1 MHGLTV
7 NIQIWSWP
15 ISKAIKN
22 KSMIQGFFRRRKTR
36 WSFFAGY
43 SWDFYHDSRLMVLW
57 GLILLCITTIFSWS
71 TMFMILLWCCYKQ
84 WDDGYSGLS
93 DILSSTRNRKFRD
106 AVLENG
112 DWILHTAIL
121 SGKGWQTWQ
130 TIELWGTHILFIQ
143 THIAGPSVPHFP
155 NQFFLFWSYSP
166 SLVAGHIQVVQA
178 CMNVMAMRPLAR
190 NAERN
195 RNVLECRN
203 VLQKCFKKKLLVVGI
218 LGVLVP
224 WTGSTWSWSKETTS
238 QSSGSWR
245 CSTTCFEK
253 TAVVALCHGFRW
265 VSTGHPCLKTFGSA
279 AQWPNGCGPSEA
291 CSK

>member
-1 MHGLTV
+1 MGRDDKPDKPLNCGV
-7 NIQIWSWP
+7 LIFFSYKP
-15 ISKAIKN
+15 IL
-22 KSMIQGFFRRRKTR
+22 Q
-36 WSFFAGY
+36 
-43 SWDFYHDSRLMVLW
+43 
-57 GLILLCITTIFSWS
+57 
-71 TMFMILLWCCYKQ
+71 
-84 WDDGYSGLS
+84 
-93 DILSSTRNRKFRD
+93 
-106 AVLENG
+106 
-112 DWILHTAIL
+112 
-121 SGKGWQTWQ
+121 
-130 TIELWGTHILFIQ
+130 
-143 THIAGPSVPHFP
+143 VPHFP

-195 RNVLECRN
+195 RNVMECRN

-265 VSTGHPCLKTFGSA
+265 VSTGHPCLKLLAPRPS
-279 AQWPNGCGPSEA
+279 GPTDVGQAKPVVNKTSYA
-291 CSK
+291 CWCKGFLL